1 MGDELRDWL
10 QLAGVI
16 VPVGGLITLMVYIR
30 GMDAGR
36 GKDDIR
42 QAIAWIW
49 LAIVGST
56 ALLIVGRTIVGGPL
70 IEVDTLSR
78 SIHFGDISAMH
89 ITVLV
94 ASLIV
99 VVAFWAIAFGRL
111 RRVMADGPSPAGE
124 QEEQTDAV
132 D

>member
-16 VPVGGLITLMVYIR
+16 VPVGALITLMVYIR

-42 QAIAWIW
+42 QTIVWIW

-78 SIHFGDISAMH
+78 SIRFGDISAMH

-99 VVAFWAIAFGRL
+99 VVVFWAIAFGRL